1 MATESRGG
9 GLPWKTPKETLGGA
23 QTKRPSETELP
34 WTTNLTNT
42 SQRKESTNWKLDIF
56 FAIDCTGSMAGEI
69 EGVKQSVIAF
79 SEIIQDDGINIRMG
93 LIEYRDRLNREE
105 PILHSFTDGTYTTEI
120 PQFREKVGNLS
131 ASGGGPE
138 PESTF
143 DAILLAMKSV
153 EDVSRTNALVIITD
167 APPRIPDKECKSVE
181 HLIVEIQEMKLDQ
194 LYIMYPLGHKKCQ
207 VYEEVL
213 DTILGQSFDLR
224 GDKSSFHDA
233 LMNLSRTISTNTRIS

>member
-1 MATESRGG
+1 MSGEG
-9 GLPWKTPKETLGGA
+9 GLPWKIPEEVQRTPP
-23 QTKRPSETELP
+23 TKRPTETKLP
-34 WTTNLTNT
+34 WTTNLTNR
-42 SQRKESTNWKLDIF
+42 SQQEDSINWKLDLF

-69 EGVKQSVIAF
+69 AGVKQSVIAF
-79 SEIIQDDGINIRMG
+79 SEIIQDDGINIRLG
-93 LIEYRDRLNREE
+93 LIEYRDRLNHEE
-105 PILHSFTDGTYTTEI
+105 AILHSFSDGVFTTDI
-120 PQFREKVGNLS
+120 PQFREKVGNLR

-143 DAILLAMKSV
+143 DAILTAIKSI
-153 EDVSRTNALVIITD
+153 EDINRTNALVIITD
-167 APPRIPDKECKSVE
+167 APPRIPDKEGKSVE

-194 LYIMYPLGHKKCQ
+194 LYIMYPLSHKKCQ

>member
-1 MATESRGG
+1 VSGEG
-9 GLPWKTPKETLGGA
+9 GLPWKIPKETQRPA
-23 QTKRPSETELP
+23 TTKRPSETKLP
-34 WTTNLTNT
+34 WTTDLANP
-42 SQRKESTNWKLDIF
+42 SQKKSSANWKLDLF

-79 SEIIQDDGINIRMG
+79 SEIIQDDGINIRLG

-120 PQFREKVGNLS
+120 PQFKEKVGNLR

-143 DAILLAMKSV
+143 DAILLAMKSI
-153 EDVSRTNALVIITD
+153 EDMNRTNAIVIITD
-167 APPRIPDKECKSVE
+167 APPRMPDKECKSVE

-194 LYIMYPLGHKKCQ
+194 LYIMYPLSHKKCQ

>member
-1 MATESRGG
+1 MSGGG
-9 GLPWKTPKETLGGA
+9 GLPWKTPKETLGGP
-23 QTKRPSETELP
+23 QTKRPSETKLP

-105 PILHSFTDGTYTTEI
+105 PILHSFTDGTYTTDV
-120 PQFREKVGNLS
+120 PQFREKVGNLR

-143 DAILLAMKSV
+143 DAILLAMKSIQ
-153 EDVSRTNALVIITD
+153 EISRTNALVIITD
-167 APPRIPDKECKSVE
+167 APPRIPDQECKSVD
-181 HLIVEIQEMKLDQ
+181 HLIVEIKEMRLDQ

-233 LMNLSRTISTNTRIS
+233 LMNLSRTISTNTRIG

>member
-1 MATESRGG
+1 MSGGG
-9 GLPWKTPKETLGGA
+9 GLPWKIAKDTHRVPP
-23 QTKRPSETELP
+23 TKRPNETKLP
-34 WTTNLTNT
+34 WTTNLSST
-42 SQRKESTNWKLDIF
+42 SHQKESANWKLDLF

-79 SEIIQDDGINIRMG
+79 SEIIQDDGINIRLG

-105 PILHSFTDGTYTTEI
+105 PILHSFTDGTYTTET
-120 PQFREKVGNLS
+120 PQFKEKVGNLR

-143 DAILLAMKSV
+143 DAILLAMKSI
-153 EDVSRTNALVIITD
+153 EDMNSTNAIVIITD
-167 APPRIPDKECKSVE
+167 APPRMPDKECKSVE

-194 LYIMYPLGHKKCQ
+194 LYIMYPIGHKKCQ

-213 DTILGQSFDLR
+213 DTILGQSFDIR
-224 GDKSSFHDA
+224 GNKSSFHDA
-233 LMNLSRTISTNTRIS
+233 LMNLSRTISTNTRIG

>member
-1 MATESRGG
+1 MSGES
-9 GLPWKTPKETLGGA
+9 GLPWKISEET
-23 QTKRPSETELP
+23 QRPPTTKRSSETKLP
-34 WTTNLTNT
+34 WTTNLTNP
-42 SQRKESTNWKLDIF
+42 SQKKGSASWKLDLF

-79 SEIIQDDGINIRMG
+79 SEIIQDDGINIRLG

-105 PILHSFTDGTYTTEI
+105 AILHSFSDGVFTTDI
-120 PQFREKVGNLS
+120 PQFREKVGNLR

-143 DAILLAMKSV
+143 DAILMAMKSIQ
-153 EDVSRTNALVIITD
+153 EISRNNALVIITD
-167 APPRIPDKECKSVE
+167 APPRIPDQECKSVD
-181 HLIVEIQEMKLDQ
+181 HLIVEIKEMRLDQ
-194 LYIMYPLGHKKCQ
+194 LYIMYPLGNKKCQ
-207 VYEEVL
+207 VYEEIL

>member
-1 MATESRGG
+1 MSGKSS
-9 GLPWKTPKETLGGA
+9 LPWKTPEKVDTAPKTTRAVETN
-23 QTKRPSETELP
+23 LP
-34 WTTNLTNT
+34 WTTVTNKQVQNSHT
-42 SQRKESTNWKLDIF
+42 EQWKLDLF

-79 SEIIQDDGINIRMG
+79 SEIIQDDGINIRLG

-105 PILHSFTDGTYTTEI
+105 AILHSFSDGVFTTDI
-120 PQFREKVGNLS
+120 PQFREKVGNLR

-143 DAILLAMKSV
+143 DAILTAIKSI
-153 EDVSRTNALVIITD
+153 EDINRTNALVIITD